1 MADKY
6 LFEAFQSLDELNED
20 MFEVTADGAKQLQ
33 DYVKDDIDT
42 TVEPII
48 DPLAQSDEDLQ
59 DSYLGKVVLDCTIC
73 QSKIYKDPS
82 EVIVNEDETL
92 ANVGDECP
100 FCRNSDGYKIIGQI
114 APYSKT
120 EVDVEVTPKEDGS
133 EEAKVDLTSK
143 EEVKDEN
150 LKEDLNSIQIDTDKE
165 TINVTA
171 TEKEEAGEEMITPI
185 EDETK
190 EEIKTEDEVEEPEY
204 ADIDIQEFDENDF
217 DELGESY
224 LKRVYENVRSYKTVK
239 GSLDENKINL
249 EGVITF
255 KSGKQARTN
264 FIFEASS
271 TSSKSGKVRLIG
283 ENKQFARG
291 NKSFTLTGKVNGN
304 KLVAE
309 SLTYNYKAKDSKT
322 GASKKLY
329 GTVRK

>member
-264 FIFEASS
+264 FIFEAS
-271 TSSKSGKVRLIG
+271 
-283 ENKQFARG
+283 
-291 NKSFTLTGKVNGN
+291 
-304 KLVAE
+304 
-309 SLTYNYKAKDSKT
+309 
-322 GASKKLY
+322 
-329 GTVRK
+329 